1 MKNFSSAY
9 YTSRKEV
16 KEDKK
21 ALIEQE
27 HIRIVT
33 AMKREFAINNFGELN
48 ETEKRSYRSM
58 LNEMWNKETGL
69 TQKGIK
75 FLTEATA
82 PLTKESTLEQLKK
95 AFQREIKA
103 NIKDYLIA
111 IGSEN
116 ANWEDAAR
124 AKRKIEN
131 ESGQKLSV
139 KDCKTW
145 LYEII
150 NMYVVQKIKNYK
162 F

>member
-1 MKNFSSAY
+1 MRNFSSAY

-27 HIRIVT
+27 HLKIVS

-48 ETEKRSYRSM
+48 EAERQSYRSM
-58 LNEMWNKETGL
+58 LKEMWNKETGL
-69 TQKGIK
+69 TKKGIK

-82 PLTKESTLEQLKK
+82 PLTRESTPEQLKK
-95 AFQREIKA
+95 AFQRDIKA

-111 IGSEN
+111 LGSEN
-116 ANWEDAAR
+116 VNWEDAAR
-124 AKRKIEN
+124 AKKRIEN

-145 LYEII
+145 LYEVVNAYI
-150 NMYVVQKIKNYK
+150 VQKIKSYK